1 MYRQTENGN
10 CSPRLDKCMRV
21 LSESRNP
28 RVRVFTHFRGRN
40 ERKCRLYTGVSTKY
54 RSCVLSGSAPSTTR
68 FTFRLSLS
76 RSPPFLSSLHCFSL
90 SLSRLPSP
98 SCHPLSLCVS
108 RPLRVRKSQRRVQ
121 SCLCYDVHV
130 VSARKKSHLLMT
142 RNYPALQWQTRVK
155 SVGGGSGGG
164 EQARS
169 RLSGPRRGRNCGISE
184 ECGED
189 PTVSSVDDPER
200 HRRVR
205 RAELTDAKVD
215 VRE

>member
-1 MYRQTENGN
+1 
-10 CSPRLDKCMRV
+10 MRV

-164 EQARS
+164 GSKQGPVCRDRDGDGIVGSRRNAGRIPRCHPSMIPSVIVVCDEQSLR
-169 RLSGPRRGRNCGISE
+169 
-184 ECGED
+184 
-189 PTVSSVDDPER
+189 TQK
-200 HRRVR
+200 
-205 RAELTDAKVD
+205 LTYANDILNSLK
-215 VRE
+215 